1 VGLLLAAPY
10 SLLTMHACHFTSI
23 KILLL
28 LLLTSI
34 AIFSV
39 VSSLLSKS
47 QTKSPSALLL

>member
-28 LLLTSI
+28 LLLLTI
-34 AIFSV
+34 
-39 VSSLLSKS
+39 SLDYNFTLFQRFTNKE
-47 QTKSPSALLL
+47 